1 MPARRL
7 PERYDPAEIEP
18 RWQRVWETERAFVAE
33 PVSRDG
39 VTPTLPDTPKAYVL
53 EMLPYPSGEIHMG
66 HVKNYTMGDVIAHHR
81 RRGGALVFHPMGYDA
96 FGLPAENAAIRTGEP
111 PAVVTRRNIDR
122 IRTQMRRLGFA
133 LDWET
138 ELATCDPEYYRW
150 TQWLFLRMLERG
162 LAERR
167 SAPVNWCP
175 VDATVLANEQVV
187 DGHCERCGTAVER
200 RELTQWFLR
209 ITDYAERLLDD
220 MASLED
226 WPERVLTMQRNWIG
240 RSEGARVVFAV
251 DGRDEEVPV
260 FTTRPDT
267 LFGATFFLLAP
278 EHPMVARLVEGRPEA
293 PAVEEYV
300 ARAGALDTAERG
312 SVDRPK
318 TGAFTGAYV
327 RNPVNGER
335 LPVWVADYVLMD
347 YGTGAVMAVPA
358 HDQRDFEF
366 AQAHGL
372 PVRRVIAP
380 EGADGDT
387 PLDGAADTGPGIA
400 VNSEFLD
407 GLDVR
412 AAKTAVVAW
421 LAERDLGA
429 ATTDYRLRDWLI
441 SRQRYW
447 GAPIPV
453 VHCEACG
460 AVPVPDDE
468 LPVVLPEVDD
478 YAPKG
483 RSPLAA
489 AEDWVRVPCPRC
501 GADARRETDTMDT
514 FVDSSWYFLRYTAPH
529 LTTAPFEREVVDYW
543 LPVDQYIGGV
553 EHAVLHLLYAR
564 FFTKVLHDIGLV
576 GVSEPFARLFTQGM
590 IHRDGAKMSKS
601 KGNVVAPDEIVD
613 RYGAD
618 TLRLYV
624 MFMGPAADDI
634 EWSDQGVE
642 GQRRFLD
649 RLWRVVATAA
659 ASAPPAGA
667 LPDPATF
674 GTGAALDLVR
684 KAEQTVVRVDDDLGR
699 RFSFHTAISALQ
711 ELVNQAT
718 RASSAGELDGPGGAL
733 ALAHAARRA
742 VSLLSPFAPHIACE
756 LWESLGGERLWEEP
770 WPSADARYLVAD
782 SVTLVVQV
790 NGKLRDRLDV
800 PVDTPEDEMIALAE
814 GLTKVRAAIDGK
826 EVVRRVVVPGRLVNL
841 VVRDRGADPG

>member
-1 MPARRL
+1 MPDRRL

-18 RWQRVWETERAFVAE
+18 RWQRTWEAERAFAAE
-33 PVSRDG
+33 PVSRDDAS
-39 VTPTLPDTPKAYVL
+39 PTLPDRPKAYVL

-81 RRGGALVFHPMGYDA
+81 RRKGALVFHPMGYDA

-122 IRTQMRRLGFA
+122 IRVQMRRLGFA
-133 LDWET
+133 LDWDT
-138 ELATCDPEYYRW
+138 EIATCDPEYYRW

-187 DGHCERCGTAVER
+187 DGHCERCGAIVER

-220 MASLED
+220 MALLED

-240 RSEGARVVFAV
+240 RSEGARVTFTVAGSDV
-251 DGRDEEVPV
+251 EIPV

-278 EHPMVARLVEGRPEA
+278 EHPLVSDLIAGRPEA
-293 PAVEEYV
+293 AAVEAYV
-300 ARAGALDTAERG
+300 AEAARLDTAERG
-312 SVDRPK
+312 ATDRPK
-318 TGAFTGAYV
+318 TGAFTGAHV
-327 RNPVNGER
+327 VNPVNGESI
-335 LPVWVADYVLMD
+335 PVWVADYVLMD

-358 HDQRDFEF
+358 HDQRDYEF
-366 AQAHGL
+366 AVAHDL
-372 PVRRVIAP
+372 PVRRVIAGP
-380 EGADGDT
+380 GEDGTT
-387 PLDGAADTGPGIA
+387 PLEGEAYTGPGTA
-400 VNSEFLD
+400 VNSDFLD
-407 GLDVR
+407 GLDV
-412 AAKTAVVAW
+412 AGAKSAVIDR
-421 LAERDLGA
+421 LAERGLGERSI
-429 ATTDYRLRDWLI
+429 DYRLRDWLI

-453 VHCEACG
+453 VHCPECG
-460 AVPVPDDE
+460 VVPVGDEE
-468 LPVVLPEVDD
+468 LPVLLPEVDD
-478 YAPKG
+478 YAPRG

-489 AEDWVRVPCPRC
+489 AEDWVSTTCLSC
-501 GADARRETDTMDT
+501 GGEARRETDTMDT

-529 LTTAPFEREVVDYW
+529 LTTGPFERDVIDYW

-564 FFTKVLHDIGLV
+564 FFTKVLEDIGLI

-590 IHRDGAKMSKS
+590 IYRDGAKMSKS
-601 KGNVVAPDEIVD
+601 KGNVVAPDDIVD

-649 RLWRVVATAA
+649 RLWRLAA
-659 ASAPPAGA
+659 AAAPSAGDATD
-667 LPDPATF
+667 LPEPEAITSA
-674 GTGAALDLVR
+674 AALDLIR
-684 KAEQTVVRVDDDLGR
+684 
-699 RFSFHTAISALQ
+699 
-711 ELVNQAT
+711 
-718 RASSAGELDGPGGAL
+718 
-733 ALAHAARRA
+733 
-742 VSLLSPFAPHIACE
+742 
-756 LWESLGGERLWEEP
+756 
-770 WPSADARYLVAD
+770 
-782 SVTLVVQV
+782 
-790 NGKLRDRLDV
+790 
-800 PVDTPEDEMIALAE
+800 
-814 GLTKVRAAIDGK
+814 
-826 EVVRRVVVPGRLVNL
+826 
-841 VVRDRGADPG
+841 